1 MFPAD
6 PKARGDLAQGTL
18 YAISG
23 EENWIYYGQVT
34 PAKRIGFLRRRDRV
48 VRAPGEIMA
57 IGVMSQVIV
66 TYPSLGRAVRA
77 GAWRK
82 LGKFQLHSDLLVTPD
97 TVQWPVS
104 ISVVTVRSG
113 GKVSR
118 TIRAE
123 DPAIQ
128 DLEVITA
135 WDAMAHIPQRL
146 TADFGAE
153 PAAWHVGGP
162 VWRQRRVKEA
172 YAERFP
178 DTPWHRLPADWVRST
193 FP

>member
-6 PKARGDLAQGTL
+6 PKARGDQAQGTL

-23 EENWIYYGQVT
+23 EENWIYNGQVT
-34 PAKRIGFLRRRDRV
+34 PAKRIGFFRRRDRV

-77 GAWRK
+77 GTWRK
-82 LGKFQLHSDLLVTPD
+82 LGKFQLHPDLLVTPD

-118 TIRAE
+118 TTRAE

-135 WDAMAHIPQRL
+135 WDAMAHIPKRL